1 MSEPSNFVKQI
12 NITSSFGLGNKQDQS
27 NQFNDNSNDE
37 MEYEPINIS
46 SAKNRCPWNKDFA
59 LPSPLGT

>member
-46 SAKNRCPWNKDFA
+46 SAKNIVNFLRQP
-59 LPSPLGT
+59 